1 MKVLFV
7 YSQNDPKLNKNY
19 TAISQSLENAGNKI
33 VVFQLDDNTSSEQA
47 AKEYQKLI
55 ASLKKI
61 DFVVV
66 EATSP
71 ANGIG
76 FLIATAINE
85 KKPVLTLVDN
95 KTKEKREAFWN
106 FASKSKL
113 LTFNEYDLKSV
124 AEVISQFNNSVKK
137 VIDTKFILII
147 SPEIDNYLQWASDNR
162 RMHKAQVVRR
172 AVEEV
177 MRNDK
182 EYRKHAV
189 SQKKQ

>member
-19 TAISQSLENAGNKI
+19 SAISQSLENAGNKI
-33 VVFQLDDNTSSEQA
+33 VVFKLDDNTSSEQA

-66 EATSP
+66 EGTSP

-85 KKPVLTLVDN
+85 KKPVLTLVDS

-113 LTFNEYDLKSV
+113 LTFNEYELKTV
-124 AEVISQFNNSVKK
+124 EQVISQFNNSVKK

-147 SPEIDNYLQWASDNR
+147 SPEIDSYLQWASDNR

-177 MRNDK
+177 MRDDK
-182 EYRKHAV
+182 EYKKYAV

>member
-19 TAISQSLENAGNKI
+19 SAISQSLENAGNKI
-33 VVFQLDDNTSSEQA
+33 VVFKLDNSTSSEQA

-66 EATSP
+66 EGTSP

-85 KKPVLTLVDN
+85 KKPVLTLVDS

-113 LTFNEYDLKSV
+113 LTFNEYELKTIE
-124 AEVISQFNNSVKK
+124 EVISQFNNSVKK

-147 SPEIDNYLQWASDNR
+147 SPEIDSYLQWASDNR

-182 EYRKHAV
+182 EYKKHAV
-189 SQKKQ
+189 TQKKQ